1 MACMSRSASMLGLL
15 VPGLRGFISFA
26 LLPSRSQMLNCCD
39 MPSSDLTFV
48 HICANVLSLVTLLF
62 VRSLFMANYGFI
74 SLFCVRMQPV
84 RHAFLATHQALQD
97 CWVWSQLVCTCHSY
111 LWRSAELPFCRA
123 QVNQAGGK
131 LSDYIGWTQQ
141 RLHLRSF
148 ANASSGKIND
158 KLLCSCT
165 FAASLCCENVPIQF
179 CSCYCKLLLS
189 PFVSFCT
196 VSARHT
202 PMYTDSNSM
211 QFWMASLHHGW
222 QTYNACLGYS

>member
-1 MACMSRSASMLGLL
+1 MCKCVVTCHSVVRSFFIYGKLWLYFADLCQDAASATRILGNTSGIA
-15 VPGLRGFISFA
+15 GL
-26 LLPSRSQMLNCCD
+26 
-39 MPSSDLTFV
+39 
-48 HICANVLSLVTLLF
+48 LSLVAARL
-62 VRSLFMANYGFI
+62 
-74 SLFCVRMQPV
+74 
-84 RHAFLATHQALQD
+84 H
-97 CWVWSQLVCTCHSY
+97 
-111 LWRSAELPFCRA
+111 LPFLSLKVRRTTFL
-123 QVNQAGGK
+123 QSPGQPSWGE

-211 QFWMASLHHGW
+211 QF
-222 QTYNACLGYS
+222 

>member
-1 MACMSRSASMLGLL
+1 
-15 VPGLRGFISFA
+15 
-26 LLPSRSQMLNCCD
+26 
-39 MPSSDLTFV
+39 
-48 HICANVLSLVTLLF
+48 
-62 VRSLFMANYGFI
+62 
-74 SLFCVRMQPV
+74 
-84 RHAFLATHQALQD
+84 
-97 CWVWSQLVCTCHSY
+97 
-111 LWRSAELPFCRA
+111 
-123 QVNQAGGK
+123 
-131 LSDYIGWTQQ
+131 
-141 RLHLRSF
+141 LHLRSF